1 MNHETLGEAPADALT
16 AVDDAADSV
25 VESGISSGKGGGEK
39 TRSMSEGVE
48 AATAISSQEEETSN
62 LDNDPAPPKLKQAS
76 DPAVGGG
83 EMSSLP
89 SRLQISHSERF
100 SPSSS
105 RNSSPQRGRRGRRA
119 SSGSPSRSLSASLN
133 NSLGERPGV
142 ARGRRTVGGGSSGMP
157 SSGTRGLGN
166 EARSSLSNRT
176 SPRTSHSPDT
186 KRTSMSFGDF
196 VAASNTELSL
206 LESSRLSAN
215 GKRPR
220 DRNALRVA
228 VRIRPLI
235 EREKGS
241 RAVTCDGGDGRMVV
255 VNPIKFKASAD
266 AGFNCSCFAYGH
278 TGSGKTYSMFGCSDT
293 ANLPDNDEALAAPP
307 QGECFGL
314 VPRVCFSLLN
324 RLEEA
329 NTDILKQEPGTS
341 SVGVSVQF
349 IEIYND
355 RIRDLLHAG
364 ADSSALRVREHP
376 QTGPYVDNLVPVKVE
391 SWSQLRQLL
400 ALGTSARSEADT
412 PENIKSSRGH
422 AILTMEV
429 NTPTG
434 PSRVQMVDL
443 AGSEREVVAN
453 SRSSD
458 GRTGRERGAGGSGGS
473 VDGRTVSQRLTLSQ
487 RLRETAQIKKAL
499 SNLGIIIKGL
509 SRGDT
514 PVGLPFRDSILTWLL
529 KEALSGR
536 AHTTMLATVSPSS
549 NSYVETMSTLKYAE
563 RLKKANAH
571 LNKDSGGAR
580 VTTPSDGM
588 KKEMASLVEKLGAD
602 GIEAKRQVLYQTVS
616 DPQQRIAKLTAKDPR
631 RRRTSS
637 GGSAAPIGDRRS
649 GDEDVVAPR
658 RTSFPGSLSSQRFGW
673 KATTPSRASGRT
685 RSPSGA
691 GGTGAWGSPINTP
704 DDASLEGNVLDEG
717 PEQDKHGAGIRVG
730 TMGDDGRD
738 KENSTGEGAGA
749 GITDGGSAPL
759 GVTSPEPEAP
769 SFKAG
774 LLEGGYFGRNPDL
787 PLYSESDSES
797 AGGGNAEGATG
808 ENTDGIPGSVTG
820 DEGGGGGGG
829 GDGVPGSVTGDRGG
843 GGGGHDGGGGGSII
857 NANGHEESVAVMQLD
872 GSADGGR
879 DNSVG
884 EQRPQAWLP
893 SPGSGA
899 SPTWAGTS
907 SSEDAEPHNRSRTDA
922 NSEGA
927 TAGMST
933 VAAEGGDAATIPTCP
948 PVSDRGDAPPRPETT
963 GTHVT
968 GSSDTYVGGSTDT
981 FFGEPSDPHETGSTG
996 MMTGRVPNWG
1006 ETSGNDIA
1014 GPTVE
1019 PTAEGPDSRR
1029 ASGTQVAGSTSVPTG
1044 GPAGGREPSGKATE
1058 STTVRM
1064 GEVADSPVLTGR
1076 VPDTATS
1083 SAPPSRRITWSVD
1096 EVESTGNGRH
1106 HPAGRTGDQRRHE
1119 AQAQGPPVDS
1129 GRRNQQHAEER
1140 DDPPLPL
1147 PETLALNSSV
1157 ESGGGAAALAASGVF
1172 DVTGTSAEGEG
1183 DSVSVGDVDS
1193 LDGSG
1198 VRAEAWAR
1206 PPHPAHDH
1214 QEGRQG
1220 VAGGSGGVASTDTR
1234 GLIEELMQQIEQL
1247 KASNASLTEE
1257 ARRLQDELRR
1267 SKESEEE
1274 AWAIGDDTAKEFQT
1288 RLASMQRDL
1297 EEQASR
1303 AREAE
1308 RKARDADASSQLLDD
1323 VQRRMR
1329 EAERRADGAEA
1340 REEDLVARENDA
1352 RARLA
1357 ASEAALEEQLTAA
1370 GEAQRLLDES
1380 RSQAKE
1386 AEQRAA
1392 AAAARAEELEA
1403 RANDNRAQL
1412 ERSKAAAR
1420 EREALEGD
1428 AQRLV
1433 DDSRCRA
1440 EEADQRAAEAEA
1452 REARLKAHA
1461 SDARTR
1467 LESVQAALEGQEA
1480 TAEEAQRLLDE
1491 SRRRAEEAERRAA
1504 GAAAR
1509 EAELDAMVK
1518 DARAQMSDSQA
1529 QRAEEAER
1537 LVGES
1542 RRRAEEAE
1550 RRTAGAEARAAE
1562 LEGRAKDAL
1571 AETSGL
1577 QAELVEADQRVEE
1590 SRRRVEEAEQRA
1602 AGAEAREQEVESC
1615 ASDTRTRLKDSQA
1628 ALKDQKAVTQEI
1640 EQLLDAS
1647 RRQATEAEQR
1657 AAGAEARGD
1666 QLEARANDA
1675 RAQLE
1680 ASKAALKD
1688 QTTMTEEAERKV
1700 RQIQAA
1706 LEATGSGVG
1715 TAVAASQRSAGQ
1727 ERERAAEAEVRANR
1741 AVTKANELTCL
1752 VDEHENRL
1760 RKARASLEAEGSRA
1774 DGAEVRERR
1783 TAALAE
1789 ELAGVVKEKD
1799 TRLAR
1804 LQQALEGEGARA
1816 DEMEASK
1823 RAAESR
1829 VRELERETE
1838 RRLRDLER
1846 VEREAKASLDAVRAA
1861 AETDMDHAAQRT
1873 DAIVEERDRCLEQ
1886 VEAER
1891 TEVLRLAGELNDLR
1905 AAAEQEA
1912 TAGREKEAA
1921 LKAMLASETEASRA
1935 EQVEV
1940 EDLLSLIS
1948 SAQDPE
1954 SGGRTADDAAASIP
1968 GARAAIEAQWAKHE
1982 ASRRRVQALEDD
1994 NRALKQREAEAQ
2006 ANLDRLGL
2014 LEEERDFLL
2023 REKDTLVGRLGN
2035 LEARQASLQERE
2047 RQAENREG
2055 EAALARDGLE
2065 DQVRGLKERLARE
2078 TDLRAKEAKEFAD
2091 RLKEKED
2098 QAEEQLGDTL
2108 KQVMEG
2114 VKSQAGHIRGTVTQL
2129 EEERDRAISGK
2140 QAAVKELEDIKCELE
2155 AVKKEKS
2162 EARSDF
2168 DEQMKQSARERAAL
2182 WLAVNKLDVL
2192 EAAKDSAIKELQK
2205 EGEDKARALKVLQ
2218 AHNAGLTRELGQVD
2232 MSLMQA
2238 LEDNGLTL
2246 DSVRLQ
2252 NTPMSRRLGRRRP
2265 SSHDPVGITNGRAA
2279 GSPPP
2284 EPEEID
2290 YGNMYPVAGRGD
2302 GTPWQQSPTR
2312 LDMEGGRERPP
2323 RSHSRAVGR
2332 PGRREEDSRTRK
2344 HMTRTRSAG
2353 PEGYYAGDG
2362 GRMHSGSGASSQ
2374 TDRWDPAI
2382 NTIEREIEQLSERL
2396 DTGRVRRVSSQADL
2410 PGEDPSRGGKRL
2422 RLRTEVSPPRT
2433 QEVKKRERRAQP
2445 QVT

>member
-1 MNHETLGEAPADALT
+1 A
-16 AVDDAADSV
+16 
-25 VESGISSGKGGGEK
+25 K
-39 TRSMSEGVE
+39 
-48 AATAISSQEEETSN
+48 EEETSN
-62 LDNDPAPPKLKQAS
+62 LDNDPAPPKLKQAL

-142 ARGRRTVGGGSSGMP
+142 VRGRRTLGGGSSGMP

-235 EREKGS
+235 ERENGS

-266 AGFNCSCFAYGH
+266 AVLATASAVSRANMATSDWLRPFDFDRVFWSPPNQLNGGREKDSAWTSERATQQTIYEVLGERIVEDVLNGFNCSCFAYGH

-293 ANLPDNDEALAAPP
+293 ANLPDDDEALAAPP

-329 NTDILKQEPGTS
+329 NTDASQQEPGTS

-355 RIRDLLHAG
+355 RIRDLLHPG

-429 NTPTG
+429 NTRTG
-434 PSRVQMVDL
+434 LSRVQMVDL
-443 AGSEREVVAN
+443 AGSEREVVTN

-458 GRTGRERGAGGSGGS
+458 GRTGRERGAGGGGGGG
-473 VDGRTVSQRLTLSQ
+473 DGRTVSQRLTLSQ

-649 GDEDVVAPR
+649 GDEDVVVPR
-658 RTSFPGSLSSQRFGW
+658 RTSFPGSLSSQPFGW

-685 RSPSGA
+685 SSPSVA
-691 GGTGAWGSPINTP
+691 GGTGVWGSPINTP
-704 DDASLEGNVLDEG
+704 DDASLEGNALDEG
-717 PEQDKHGAGIRVG
+717 PDEDKHGAGVGVG
-730 TMGDDGRD
+730 TMGDDGTD
-738 KENSTGEGAGA
+738 EENSTSEGAGA

-769 SFKAG
+769 PFKAG
-774 LLEGGYFGRNPDL
+774 LLEGGCFGGDPEL
-787 PLYSESDSES
+787 TLYSESDSES
-797 AGGGNAEGATG
+797 TGGGDAEVATG
-808 ENTDGIPGSVTG
+808 ENADGIPGSFTG
-820 DEGGGGGGG
+820 DEGGGGGGE
-829 GDGVPGSVTGDRGG
+829 GVPGSVTGDGSG
-843 GGGGHDGGGGGSII
+843 GGGGHDGGGGGSIG
-857 NANGHEESVAVMQLD
+857 NANGHEESVAVMPLD

-879 DNSVG
+879 NNSEG

-907 SSEDAEPHNRSRTDA
+907 SSEDAEPHNRARTDA
-922 NSEGA
+922 NAEGA
-927 TAGMST
+927 TADMST
-933 VAAEGGDAATIPTCP
+933 VAAEVGNAATIPTCP
-948 PVSDRGDAPPRPETT
+948 PASDRGDAPPRLATT

-981 FFGEPSDPHETGSTG
+981 FFWEPSDPHETGSMG
-996 MMTGRVPNWG
+996 MMTGRVPSWG
-1006 ETSGNDIA
+1006 ESSGNDVA
-1014 GPTVE
+1014 GTTVE
-1019 PTAEGPDSRR
+1019 PTTEGPDSRR
-1029 ASGTQVAGSTSVPTG
+1029 ASGTQVEGSTSVPTG
-1044 GPAGGREPSGKATE
+1044 GTAGGREPGGKATE
-1058 STTVRM
+1058 STTVRRTE
-1064 GEVADSPVLTGR
+1064 GTDSPVLTGR
-1076 VPDTATS
+1076 VPDTAMS

-1106 HPAGRTGDQRRHE
+1106 RPAGRTGDQRRHE

-1140 DDPPLPL
+1140 DDPPV

-1183 DSVSVGDVDS
+1183 DGVSVGDVDS

-1220 VAGGSGGVASTDTR
+1220 VAGGSGGVASTDDTR
-1234 GLIEELMQQIEQL
+1234 GLIGGLMQQIEQL
-1247 KASNASLTEE
+1247 KSSNASLTEE
-1257 ARRLQDELRR
+1257 VRRLQDKLSR

-1274 AWAIGDDTAKEFQT
+1274 AWALGDDTAREFQT

-1308 RKARDADASSQLLDD
+1308 RKARDADARAESVSASGDASSQLLDD

-1340 REEDLVARENDA
+1340 REGDLVARENDA

-1357 ASEAALEEQLTAA
+1357 TSEAALEEQLIAA
-1370 GEAQRLLDES
+1370 GGAQRLLDES

-1386 AEQRAA
+1386 AEQRTAA
-1392 AAAARAEELEA
+1392 ATARAEEIEA
-1403 RANDNRAQL
+1403 RANDASAQL
-1412 ERSKAAAR
+1412 ERSKADAR

-1428 AQRLV
+1428 AKRLV

-1440 EEADQRAAEAEA
+1440 EEADRRAAEAEA

-1461 SDARTR
+1461 SDARTQ
-1467 LESVQAALEGQEA
+1467 LESVQAAMEAQEA
-1480 TAEEAQRLLDE
+1480 TAEETQRLLDE
-1491 SRRRAEEAERRAA
+1491 SRKRAEETERRAA
-1504 GAAAR
+1504 GAEAR
-1509 EAELDAMVK
+1509 EAELEAMVK
-1518 DARAQMSDSQA
+1518 DARTQMSDSQA
-1529 QRAEEAER
+1529 QRVEEAER

-1550 RRTAGAEARAAE
+1550 RRAAEVEARAAE

-1571 AETSGL
+1571 AETSVL
-1577 QAELVEADQRVEE
+1577 QAELAKANLRVEE
-1590 SRRRVEEAEQRA
+1590 SHRRVVEAEQRA

-1615 ASDTRTRLKDSQA
+1615 ASDTRTLQKDSQA

-1647 RRQATEAEQR
+1647 RRQAMSAEQR

-1666 QLEARANDA
+1666 KLEARANDA
-1675 RAQLE
+1675 LAQLE

-1688 QTTMTEEAERKV
+1688 QTMMTEEAERKV
-1700 RQIQAA
+1700 RQTQAA
-1706 LEATGSGVG
+1706 LEATGSGVDA
-1715 TAVAASQRSAGQ
+1715 AVAASQRSAEQ

-1741 AVTKANELTCL
+1741 AVAKANELTCL

-1760 RKARASLEAEGSRA
+1760 RKARASLEAEGTRA
-1774 DGAEVRERR
+1774 EGAEVRERR

-1799 TRLAR
+1799 TRLAG
-1804 LQQALEGEGARA
+1804 LQQALEAEGARA
-1816 DEMEASK
+1816 DEMEQSK
-1823 RAAESR
+1823 KTAESR
-1829 VRELERETE
+1829 VRELRRETD

-1861 AETDMDHAAQRT
+1861 AETEMDHAAQRT
-1873 DAIVEERDRCLEQ
+1873 DAIVEERDRSLEQ

-1891 TEVLRLAGELNDLR
+1891 TEVLRLAAELNDLR
-1905 AAAEQEA
+1905 AAAKQEA

-1940 EDLLSLIS
+1940 EDLLSLIL

-1954 SGGRTADDAAASIP
+1954 SGGRTADEAAVSVP
-1968 GARAAIEAQWAKHE
+1968 GARAAIEAQRAKHE
-1982 ASRRRVQALEDD
+1982 ATRRRVQALEDD
-1994 NRALKQREAEAQ
+1994 NRALKQRKAEAQ

-2035 LEARQASLQERE
+2035 LEARQGFLQERE
-2047 RQAENREG
+2047 RQAENR
-2055 EAALARDGLE
+2055 
-2065 DQVRGLKERLARE
+2065 
-2078 TDLRAKEAKEFAD
+2078 
-2091 RLKEKED
+2091 
-2098 QAEEQLGDTL
+2098 
-2108 KQVMEG
+2108 
-2114 VKSQAGHIRGTVTQL
+2114 
-2129 EEERDRAISGK
+2129 
-2140 QAAVKELEDIKCELE
+2140 
-2155 AVKKEKS
+2155 
-2162 EARSDF
+2162 
-2168 DEQMKQSARERAAL
+2168 
-2182 WLAVNKLDVL
+2182 
-2192 EAAKDSAIKELQK
+2192 
-2205 EGEDKARALKVLQ
+2205 
-2218 AHNAGLTRELGQVD
+2218 
-2232 MSLMQA
+2232 
-2238 LEDNGLTL
+2238 
-2246 DSVRLQ
+2246 
-2252 NTPMSRRLGRRRP
+2252 
-2265 SSHDPVGITNGRAA
+2265 
-2279 GSPPP
+2279 
-2284 EPEEID
+2284 
-2290 YGNMYPVAGRGD
+2290 
-2302 GTPWQQSPTR
+2302 
-2312 LDMEGGRERPP
+2312 
-2323 RSHSRAVGR
+2323 
-2332 PGRREEDSRTRK
+2332 
-2344 HMTRTRSAG
+2344 
-2353 PEGYYAGDG
+2353 
-2362 GRMHSGSGASSQ
+2362 
-2374 TDRWDPAI
+2374 
-2382 NTIEREIEQLSERL
+2382 
-2396 DTGRVRRVSSQADL
+2396 
-2410 PGEDPSRGGKRL
+2410 
-2422 RLRTEVSPPRT
+2422 
-2433 QEVKKRERRAQP
+2433 
-2445 QVT
+2445 

>member
-1 MNHETLGEAPADALT
+1 
-16 AVDDAADSV
+16 
-25 VESGISSGKGGGEK
+25 
-39 TRSMSEGVE
+39 
-48 AATAISSQEEETSN
+48 
-62 LDNDPAPPKLKQAS
+62 
-76 DPAVGGG
+76 
-83 EMSSLP
+83 
-89 SRLQISHSERF
+89 
-100 SPSSS
+100 
-105 RNSSPQRGRRGRRA
+105 
-119 SSGSPSRSLSASLN
+119 
-133 NSLGERPGV
+133 
-142 ARGRRTVGGGSSGMP
+142 
-157 SSGTRGLGN
+157 
-166 EARSSLSNRT
+166 
-176 SPRTSHSPDT
+176 
-186 KRTSMSFGDF
+186 
-196 VAASNTELSL
+196 
-206 LESSRLSAN
+206 
-215 GKRPR
+215 
-220 DRNALRVA
+220 
-228 VRIRPLI
+228 
-235 EREKGS
+235 
-241 RAVTCDGGDGRMVV
+241 
-255 VNPIKFKASAD
+255 
-266 AGFNCSCFAYGH
+266 
-278 TGSGKTYSMFGCSDT
+278 
-293 ANLPDNDEALAAPP
+293 
-307 QGECFGL
+307 
-314 VPRVCFSLLN
+314 
-324 RLEEA
+324 
-329 NTDILKQEPGTS
+329 
-341 SVGVSVQF
+341 
-349 IEIYND
+349 
-355 RIRDLLHAG
+355 
-364 ADSSALRVREHP
+364 
-376 QTGPYVDNLVPVKVE
+376 
-391 SWSQLRQLL
+391 
-400 ALGTSARSEADT
+400 
-412 PENIKSSRGH
+412 
-422 AILTMEV
+422 
-429 NTPTG
+429 
-434 PSRVQMVDL
+434 
-443 AGSEREVVAN
+443 
-453 SRSSD
+453 
-458 GRTGRERGAGGSGGS
+458 
-473 VDGRTVSQRLTLSQ
+473 
-487 RLRETAQIKKAL
+487 
-499 SNLGIIIKGL
+499 
-509 SRGDT
+509 
-514 PVGLPFRDSILTWLL
+514 
-529 KEALSGR
+529 
-536 AHTTMLATVSPSS
+536 MLATVSPSS

-637 GGSAAPIGDRRS
+637 GGSAAPIGERRS

-658 RTSFPGSLSSQRFGW
+658 RTSFPGSLSSQPFGW

-685 RSPSGA
+685 SSPSVA
-691 GGTGAWGSPINTP
+691 GGTGAWGSPIDTP

-717 PEQDKHGAGIRVG
+717 PEEDKHGAGVRVG
-730 TMGDDGRD
+730 TMGDDGTD
-738 KENSTGEGAGA
+738 EENSTSEGAGA

-769 SFKAG
+769 PFKAG
-774 LLEGGYFGRNPDL
+774 LLEGGYFGGDPEL
-787 PLYSESDSES
+787 TLYSESDSES
-797 AGGGNAEGATG
+797 TGGGDAEVATG
-808 ENTDGIPGSVTG
+808 ENADGIPGSFTG
-820 DEGGGGGGG
+820 DEGGGDG
-829 GDGVPGSVTGDRGG
+829 GDGVPGSITGDGSG
-843 GGGGHDGGGGGSII
+843 GGGGHDGGGGGSIG
-857 NANGHEESVAVMQLD
+857 NANGHEESVAVMPLD
-872 GSADGGR
+872 GSTDGGQ
-879 DNSVG
+879 DNSEG

-899 SPTWAGTS
+899 SPAWAGTS
-907 SSEDAEPHNRSRTDA
+907 SSEDAEPDNRGRTDA
-922 NSEGA
+922 NAEGA
-927 TAGMST
+927 TADMST
-933 VAAEGGDAATIPTCP
+933 VAAEVGDAATIPTCP
-948 PVSDRGDAPPRPETT
+948 PASDRGDAPPRPETT

-981 FFGEPSDPHETGSTG
+981 FFGEPSDPHEAGSTG
-996 MMTGRVPNWG
+996 MMTGRVPSWG
-1006 ETSGNDIA
+1006 KSSGNDVA

-1019 PTAEGPDSRR
+1019 PTTEGPDSRR
-1029 ASGTQVAGSTSVPTG
+1029 ASGTQTAGSTSVPTG
-1044 GPAGGREPSGKATE
+1044 GPAGGREPGGKATE
-1058 STTVRM
+1058 STTVRR
-1064 GEVADSPVLTGR
+1064 GEGTDSPVLTGR

-1106 HPAGRTGDQRRHE
+1106 RPAGRTGDQRRHE
-1119 AQAQGPPVDS
+1119 AQAQGPPVDF

-1140 DDPPLPL
+1140 DDPPL

-1183 DSVSVGDVDS
+1183 DGVSVGDVDS

-1206 PPHPAHDH
+1206 PPHPADDH

-1220 VAGGSGGVASTDTR
+1220 VAGGSGGVASTDDTR
-1234 GLIEELMQQIEQL
+1234 GLIEGLMQQIEQL
-1247 KASNASLTEE
+1247 KSSNASLTEE
-1257 ARRLQDELRR
+1257 VRRLQDKLSR

-1274 AWAIGDDTAKEFQT
+1274 AWALGDDTAKEFQT

-1308 RKARDADASSQLLDD
+1308 RKARDADARAESVSASGDASSQLLED

-1340 REEDLVARENDA
+1340 REGDLVARENDA

-1357 ASEAALEEQLTAA
+1357 ASAAALEEQLIAA
-1370 GEAQRLLDES
+1370 GGAQRLLDES

-1392 AAAARAEELEA
+1392 AAVARAEELEA
-1403 RANDNRAQL
+1403 RANDARAQL
-1412 ERSKAAAR
+1412 ERSKAAVR

-1433 DDSRCRA
+1433 DDSQCRA
-1440 EEADQRAAEAEA
+1440 EEADQRAAEAES
-1452 REARLKAHA
+1452 REARLKAYA

-1467 LESVQAALEGQEA
+1467 LESVQAALVGQEA
-1480 TAEEAQRLLDE
+1480 TAEETQRLLDE
-1491 SRRRAEEAERRAA
+1491 SRKRAEETERRAA
-1504 GAAAR
+1504 GAEAR
-1509 EAELDAMVK
+1509 EAELEAMVK
-1518 DARAQMSDSQA
+1518 DARTQMSDSHA

-1550 RRTAGAEARAAE
+1550 RRAAEAEARAAE

-1577 QAELVEADQRVEE
+1577 QAELAKAKLRVEE
-1590 SRRRVEEAEQRA
+1590 SQRRVVEAEQRA

-1615 ASDTRTRLKDSQA
+1615 ASDTRTLLKDSQA

-1675 RAQLE
+1675 GAQLE

-1688 QTTMTEEAERKV
+1688 QTMMTEEAERKV
-1700 RQIQAA
+1700 RQTQAA
-1706 LEATGSGVG
+1706 LEATGSGVDA
-1715 TAVAASQRSAGQ
+1715 AVAASQRSAEQ

-1741 AVTKANELTCL
+1741 AVAKANELTCL

-1760 RKARASLEAEGSRA
+1760 RKARASLEAEGTRA

-1799 TRLAR
+1799 TRLAG
-1804 LQQALEGEGARA
+1804 LQQALEAEGARA
-1816 DEMEASK
+1816 DEMEEIK
-1823 RAAESR
+1823 RTAESR
-1829 VRELERETE
+1829 LRELKRETE

-1873 DAIVEERDRCLEQ
+1873 DAIVEERDRSLEQ

-1891 TEVLRLAGELNDLR
+1891 TEVLRLAAELNDLR

-1912 TAGREKEAA
+1912 TAGREKAAA

-1954 SGGRTADDAAASIP
+1954 SGGLTADEAAVSIP
-1968 GARAAIEAQWAKHE
+1968 GARAAIEAQRAKHE
-1982 ASRRRVQALEDD
+1982 ATRRRVQALEDD

-2023 REKDTLVGRLGN
+2023 REKDTLEGRLEN
-2035 LEARQASLQERE
+2035 LEARQGSLQERE

-2055 EAALARDGLE
+2055 EVALARDGLQE
-2065 DQVRGLKERLARE
+2065 QVRGLKERLARE

-2091 RLKEKED
+2091 RLKEKEH

-2140 QAAVKELEDIKCELE
+2140 QAAIKELEDIKCELE
-2155 AVKKEKS
+2155 VVKKEKS

-2284 EPEEID
+2284 ELEEID

-2302 GTPWQQSPTR
+2302 GTPWQRSPAR
-2312 LDMEGGRERPP
+2312 LNGGGRERPP

-2332 PGRREEDSRTRK
+2332 PGDREEDSRTQK
-2344 HMTRTRSAG
+2344 HITRTRSAG
-2353 PEGYYAGDG
+2353 PEGDAGDG

-2422 RLRTEVSPPRT
+2422 RSRTEVSPPRT

-2445 QVT
+2445 QGT

>member
-1 MNHETLGEAPADALT
+1 MNHETLGEAPAVALT
-16 AVDDAADSV
+16 AVDDAPDSV

-157 SSGTRGLGN
+157 SSGMRGLGN

-235 EREKGS
+235 KREKGS

-266 AGFNCSCFAYGH
+266 AVLATASAVSRANMATSDWLRPFDFDRVFWSPPNQLDGGGEKYSTWTNERATQQTIYEVLGERIVEDVLNGFNCSCFAYGH

-293 ANLPDNDEALAAPP
+293 ANLPDDDEALAAPP

-329 NTDILKQEPGTS
+329 NTDIPQQEPGTS

-355 RIRDLLHAG
+355 RIRDLLHPG

-376 QTGPYVDNLVPVKVE
+376 QTGPYVDNLVPVQVE

-434 PSRVQMVDL
+434 LSRVQMVDL

-458 GRTGRERGAGGSGGS
+458 GRTGRERGAGGGGGS

-588 KKEMASLVEKLGAD
+588 KKEMASLLEKLGAD

-685 RSPSGA
+685 SSPSVA

-759 GVTSPEPEAP
+759 GVASPEPEAP

-774 LLEGGYFGRNPDL
+774 LLEGGYFGGDPEL
-787 PLYSESDSES
+787 TLYSESDSES

-808 ENTDGIPGSVTG
+808 ENTDGVPGSVTG
-820 DEGGGGGGG
+820 DEGGGGG
-829 GDGVPGSVTGDRGG
+829 GDGVPGSVTGDGGG
-843 GGGGHDGGGGGSII
+843 GGGGHDGGGGGSIS

-879 DNSVG
+879 DNSVS

-907 SSEDAEPHNRSRTDA
+907 SSEDAEPHNRARTDA

-933 VAAEGGDAATIPTCP
+933 VAAEVGDAATIPTCP

-963 GTHVT
+963 GTNVT
-968 GSSDTYVGGSTDT
+968 GSSDTYVGGSTHT

-1006 ETSGNDIA
+1006 ETSGNDVA
-1014 GPTVE
+1014 GPTVK

-1044 GPAGGREPSGKATE
+1044 RPAGGREPSEKATE
-1058 STTVRM
+1058 STTVRR
-1064 GEVADSPVLTGR
+1064 GEVTDSPVLTGR

-1106 HPAGRTGDQRRHE
+1106 RPAGRTGDQRRHE
-1119 AQAQGPPVDS
+1119 AQAHGPPVDS

-1193 LDGSG
+1193 LDGSR

-1220 VAGGSGGVASTDTR
+1220 VAGGSGGVASTDDTR

-1267 SKESEEE
+1267 SK
-1274 AWAIGDDTAKEFQT
+1274 
-1288 RLASMQRDL
+1288 
-1297 EEQASR
+1297 
-1303 AREAE
+1303 
-1308 RKARDADASSQLLDD
+1308 
-1323 VQRRMR
+1323 
-1329 EAERRADGAEA
+1329 
-1340 REEDLVARENDA
+1340 
-1352 RARLA
+1352 
-1357 ASEAALEEQLTAA
+1357 
-1370 GEAQRLLDES
+1370 
-1380 RSQAKE
+1380 
-1386 AEQRAA
+1386 
-1392 AAAARAEELEA
+1392 
-1403 RANDNRAQL
+1403 
-1412 ERSKAAAR
+1412 
-1420 EREALEGD
+1420 
-1428 AQRLV
+1428 
-1433 DDSRCRA
+1433 
-1440 EEADQRAAEAEA
+1440 
-1452 REARLKAHA
+1452 
-1461 SDARTR
+1461 
-1467 LESVQAALEGQEA
+1467 
-1480 TAEEAQRLLDE
+1480 
-1491 SRRRAEEAERRAA
+1491 
-1504 GAAAR
+1504 
-1509 EAELDAMVK
+1509 
-1518 DARAQMSDSQA
+1518 
-1529 QRAEEAER
+1529 
-1537 LVGES
+1537 
-1542 RRRAEEAE
+1542 
-1550 RRTAGAEARAAE
+1550 
-1562 LEGRAKDAL
+1562 
-1571 AETSGL
+1571 
-1577 QAELVEADQRVEE
+1577 
-1590 SRRRVEEAEQRA
+1590 
-1602 AGAEAREQEVESC
+1602 
-1615 ASDTRTRLKDSQA
+1615 
-1628 ALKDQKAVTQEI
+1628 
-1640 EQLLDAS
+1640 
-1647 RRQATEAEQR
+1647 
-1657 AAGAEARGD
+1657 
-1666 QLEARANDA
+1666 
-1675 RAQLE
+1675 
-1680 ASKAALKD
+1680 
-1688 QTTMTEEAERKV
+1688 
-1700 RQIQAA
+1700 
-1706 LEATGSGVG
+1706 
-1715 TAVAASQRSAGQ
+1715 
-1727 ERERAAEAEVRANR
+1727 
-1741 AVTKANELTCL
+1741 
-1752 VDEHENRL
+1752 
-1760 RKARASLEAEGSRA
+1760 
-1774 DGAEVRERR
+1774 
-1783 TAALAE
+1783 
-1789 ELAGVVKEKD
+1789 
-1799 TRLAR
+1799 
-1804 LQQALEGEGARA
+1804 
-1816 DEMEASK
+1816 
-1823 RAAESR
+1823 
-1829 VRELERETE
+1829 
-1838 RRLRDLER
+1838 
-1846 VEREAKASLDAVRAA
+1846 
-1861 AETDMDHAAQRT
+1861 
-1873 DAIVEERDRCLEQ
+1873 
-1886 VEAER
+1886 
-1891 TEVLRLAGELNDLR
+1891 
-1905 AAAEQEA
+1905 
-1912 TAGREKEAA
+1912 
-1921 LKAMLASETEASRA
+1921 
-1935 EQVEV
+1935 
-1940 EDLLSLIS
+1940 
-1948 SAQDPE
+1948 
-1954 SGGRTADDAAASIP
+1954 
-1968 GARAAIEAQWAKHE
+1968 
-1982 ASRRRVQALEDD
+1982 
-1994 NRALKQREAEAQ
+1994 
-2006 ANLDRLGL
+2006 
-2014 LEEERDFLL
+2014 
-2023 REKDTLVGRLGN
+2023 
-2035 LEARQASLQERE
+2035 
-2047 RQAENREG
+2047 
-2055 EAALARDGLE
+2055 
-2065 DQVRGLKERLARE
+2065 
-2078 TDLRAKEAKEFAD
+2078 
-2091 RLKEKED
+2091 
-2098 QAEEQLGDTL
+2098 
-2108 KQVMEG
+2108 
-2114 VKSQAGHIRGTVTQL
+2114 
-2129 EEERDRAISGK
+2129 
-2140 QAAVKELEDIKCELE
+2140 
-2155 AVKKEKS
+2155 
-2162 EARSDF
+2162 
-2168 DEQMKQSARERAAL
+2168 
-2182 WLAVNKLDVL
+2182 
-2192 EAAKDSAIKELQK
+2192 
-2205 EGEDKARALKVLQ
+2205 
-2218 AHNAGLTRELGQVD
+2218 
-2232 MSLMQA
+2232 
-2238 LEDNGLTL
+2238 
-2246 DSVRLQ
+2246 
-2252 NTPMSRRLGRRRP
+2252 
-2265 SSHDPVGITNGRAA
+2265 
-2279 GSPPP
+2279 
-2284 EPEEID
+2284 
-2290 YGNMYPVAGRGD
+2290 
-2302 GTPWQQSPTR
+2302 
-2312 LDMEGGRERPP
+2312 
-2323 RSHSRAVGR
+2323 
-2332 PGRREEDSRTRK
+2332 
-2344 HMTRTRSAG
+2344 
-2353 PEGYYAGDG
+2353 
-2362 GRMHSGSGASSQ
+2362 
-2374 TDRWDPAI
+2374 
-2382 NTIEREIEQLSERL
+2382 
-2396 DTGRVRRVSSQADL
+2396 
-2410 PGEDPSRGGKRL
+2410 
-2422 RLRTEVSPPRT
+2422 
-2433 QEVKKRERRAQP
+2433 
-2445 QVT
+2445 

>member
-1 MNHETLGEAPADALT
+1 
-16 AVDDAADSV
+16 
-25 VESGISSGKGGGEK
+25 
-39 TRSMSEGVE
+39 
-48 AATAISSQEEETSN
+48 
-62 LDNDPAPPKLKQAS
+62 
-76 DPAVGGG
+76 
-83 EMSSLP
+83 MSSLP

-105 RNSSPQRGRRGRRA
+105 RNSSPQRGWRRRRA
-119 SSGSPSRSLSASLN
+119 SSGSPSRSLSASHN
-133 NSLGERPGV
+133 SSLGERPGV
-142 ARGRRTVGGGSSGMP
+142 ARGRRTLDGGSSGRVSMSSAMSITPLYLGHAMP
-157 SSGTRGLGN
+157 SSGTRGVGN

-196 VAASNTELSL
+196 VAA
-206 LESSRLSAN
+206 
-215 GKRPR
+215 RPR

-241 RAVTCDGGDGRMVV
+241 RAVTCDGGNGRMVV

-293 ANLPDNDEALAAPP
+293 ANLPDDDEALAAPP
-307 QGECFGL
+307 QEECFGL

-329 NTDILKQEPGTS
+329 NTDTSRHEPGTS

-355 RIRDLLHAG
+355 RIRDLLHPG

-429 NTPTG
+429 NTRTG
-434 PSRVQMVDL
+434 LSRVQMVDL

-458 GRTGRERGAGGSGGS
+458 GRTGRERGAGGGGGGG
-473 VDGRTVSQRLTLSQ
+473 DGRTVSQRLTLSQ

-580 VTTPSDGM
+580 VTTPSDGI

-658 RTSFPGSLSSQRFGW
+658 RTSFPGSLSSKPFGW

-685 RSPSGA
+685 SSPSVA

-704 DDASLEGNVLDEG
+704 DDTSLEGNVLDEG
-717 PEQDKHGAGIRVG
+717 PGEDKHGAGVRVG
-730 TMGDDGRD
+730 KMGDDGAD
-738 KENSTGEGAGA
+738 KENSTSEGAGA
-749 GITDGGSAPL
+749 GITDGGSASL
-759 GVTSPEPEAP
+759 GVTSPEPEALL
-769 SFKAG
+769 FKAG
-774 LLEGGYFGRNPDL
+774 LLEGGFFGGDPEL
-787 PLYSESDSES
+787 TLYSESGSES
-797 AGGGNAEGATG
+797 AGGGDAECATG

-820 DEGGGGGGG
+820 DGSGGG
-829 GDGVPGSVTGDRGG
+829 S
-843 GGGGHDGGGGGSII
+843 GGGHNGGGGGSIG
-857 NANGHEESVAVMQLD
+857 NANGHEKSVAVMQLD
-872 GSADGGR
+872 GSDADGSDGSDGSDPDGGR
-879 DNSVG
+879 DNSEG

-907 SSEDAEPHNRSRTDA
+907 SSEDAEPHNRARTDA
-922 NSEGA
+922 NAEGA
-927 TAGMST
+927 TAGTST
-933 VAAEGGDAATIPTCP
+933 VAAEVGDAATIPTYP

-963 GTHVT
+963 VSHVT

-996 MMTGRVPNWG
+996 MVTGRVPSWG
-1006 ETSGNDIA
+1006 ETSGNDVA

-1019 PTAEGPDSRR
+1019 PTTEGPDSRR
-1029 ASGTQVAGSTSVPTG
+1029 ASGSQVAGSTSVPIG
-1044 GPAGGREPSGKATE
+1044 GPAGGREPGGKATE
-1058 STTVRM
+1058 STTVRR
-1064 GEVADSPVLTGR
+1064 GEVTDSPVLTGR

-1106 HPAGRTGDQRRHE
+1106 RPAGRTGDQRLHE
-1119 AQAQGPPVDS
+1119 AQGQGLLVDS
-1129 GRRNQQHAEER
+1129 GLGNQQHADER
-1140 DDPPLPL
+1140 DDTAL

-1193 LDGSG
+1193 LDG

-1206 PPHPAHDH
+1206 PPRPAHDH
-1214 QEGRQG
+1214 QEGGQG
-1220 VAGGSGGVASTDTR
+1220 VAGGSGGVASTDDTR
-1234 GLIEELMQQIEQL
+1234 GLIEGLMQQIEQL

-1257 ARRLQDELRR
+1257 VRRLQDKLSR

-1274 AWAIGDDTAKEFQT
+1274 AWALGDDTAKEFQT

-1308 RKARDADASSQLLDD
+1308 RKARDADARAESVSASGDASSQLLDD

-1340 REEDLVARENDA
+1340 REGDLVARENDA

-1357 ASEAALEEQLTAA
+1357 ASEAALEEQLIAA

-1386 AEQRAA
+1386 AEQRAV
-1392 AAAARAEELEA
+1392 AAAARAAELEA
-1403 RANDNRAQL
+1403 RANDARAQL
-1412 ERSKAAAR
+1412 EQSKAAAR

-1480 TAEEAQRLLDE
+1480 TAEETQRLLDE
-1491 SRRRAEEAERRAA
+1491 YLRRAEEAERRAA
-1504 GAAAR
+1504 GAEAR
-1509 EAELDAMVK
+1509 EAELEAMAK
-1518 DARAQMSDSQA
+1518 NARTQMSDSQA

-1542 RRRAEEAE
+1542 RRRAEQAE
-1550 RRTAGAEARAAE
+1550 RRAVGAEARAEE

-1577 QAELVEADQRVEE
+1577 QAELAKANLRVEE
-1590 SRRRVEEAEQRA
+1590 SRRRVVEAEQRA
-1602 AGAEAREQEVESC
+1602 AGAEAREKEVESC
-1615 ASDTRTRLKDSQA
+1615 ASDTRTLLKDSQA

-1688 QTTMTEEAERKV
+1688 QTMMTEEAERKV
-1700 RQIQAA
+1700 RQTQAA
-1706 LEATGSGVG
+1706 LEATGSGVDA
-1715 TAVAASQRSAGQ
+1715 AVAASQRRAEQ

-1741 AVTKANELTCL
+1741 AAAKANELTCL

-1760 RKARASLEAEGSRA
+1760 RKARASLEAEGTRA

-1799 TRLAR
+1799 TRLAG
-1804 LQQALEGEGARA
+1804 LQQALEAEGARA
-1816 DEMEASK
+1816 DDMEE
-1823 RAAESR
+1823 RNRTAESR
-1829 VRELERETE
+1829 VRELKRETE

-1846 VEREAKASLDAVRAA
+1846 VEKEAKASLDAVRAA
-1861 AETDMDHAAQRT
+1861 AETDMAHAAQRT
-1873 DAIVEERDRCLEQ
+1873 DAIVEERDRSLEQ

-1891 TEVLRLAGELNDLR
+1891 TEVLRLAAELKDLR

-1912 TAGREKEAA
+1912 TAGREKEAT

-1948 SAQDPE
+1948 SVQGPGSE
-1954 SGGRTADDAAASIP
+1954 GRTSDDAVVSIP
-1968 GARAAIEAQWAKHE
+1968 GARAAIEAQRAKHE
-1982 ASRRRVQALEDD
+1982 ATRRRVKALEDD

-2035 LEARQASLQERE
+2035 LEARQGSLQERE
-2047 RQAENREG
+2047 RQVENREG

-2065 DQVRGLKERLARE
+2065 DQVRDLKERLARE
-2078 TDLRAKEAKEFAD
+2078 TDLRAKEAKKFAD
-2091 RLKEKED
+2091 RLKEKDD

-2129 EEERDRAISGK
+2129 EEERDRAISAK
-2140 QAAVKELEDIKCELE
+2140 QAAIKELEDVKCELE
-2155 AVKKEKS
+2155 AVKKEKC

-2265 SSHDPVGITNGRAA
+2265 SSHDPVGITNGGAA

-2290 YGNMYPVAGRGD
+2290 YGSMHPVAGRGD
-2302 GTPWQQSPTR
+2302 GTPWQRSLTR
-2312 LDMEGGRERPP
+2312 LNIEGGRERPP
-2323 RSHSRAVGR
+2323 RSHSQAVGR
-2332 PGRREEDSRTRK
+2332 RGHREQDSRTQK

-2353 PEGYYAGDG
+2353 PEGYAGDG
-2362 GRMHSGSGASSQ
+2362 RRMHSGSGASSQ

-2410 PGEDPSRGGKRL
+2410 PGEDPSRVGKRL
-2422 RLRTEVSPPRT
+2422 RSRTEVSPPRT

-2445 QVT
+2445 QGT